1 MENNCENYVEINS
14 NFQKIINNLQYVVDI
29 INSNANKDKLP
40 EMIVDCV
47 KIIRQVGS
55 KSLLSED
62 AELFNNITTDLLKT
76 YIKKNHDYGNS
87 FEQSL
92 DKFGLVAGIV
102 RIGDK
107 MNRIETLTTKKALVE
122 DESIKDTLLDM
133 ANYCILTTM
142 WINKNSK

>member
-29 INSNANKDKLP
+29 INSDANKDKLP

-55 KSLLSED
+55 KSLLPED
-62 AELFNNITTDLLKT
+62 AELFNIITTDLLKT

-92 DKFGLVAGIV
+92 DKFGLVAGVV

-107 MNRIETLTTKKALVE
+107 MNRIESLITKKALVE

>member
-29 INSNANKDKLP
+29 INSDANKDKLP

-47 KIIRQVGS
+47 KIIRQVGA
-55 KSLLSED
+55 KSLLPED

-92 DKFGLVAGIV
+92 DKFGLVAGVV

-107 MNRIETLTTKKALVE
+107 MNRIESLITKKALVE